1 MKEAMNEQTRDLN
14 FSKNNW
20 LNNVRNELNVMDLG
34 FLWQN
39 PGRMGIKKFK
49 KVITKRMRDME
60 LQNKRNNVRIMI
72 SGRLVYDMHKDVGIM
87 KQLGN
92 INNND
97 LRRMFI
103 KICLNQFEDKIRRE
117 MGEKFCLKCGDFIE
131 GNIGN
136 HLILQCS
143 AMTQERRGFE
153 DQEWFTEATEYDP
166 VCKQATKSLL
176 VRFERPGIFELLLLK
191 LLK

>member
-60 LQNKRNNVRIMI
+60 LQNKRNNVGIMI
-72 SGRLVYDMHKDVGIM
+72 SGRLVYDMHKE
-87 KQLGN
+87 K
-92 INNND
+92 
-97 LRRMFI
+97 
-103 KICLNQFEDKIRRE
+103 KII
-117 MGEKFCLKCGDFIE
+117 
-131 GNIGN
+131 
-136 HLILQCS
+136 
-143 AMTQERRGFE
+143 
-153 DQEWFTEATEYDP
+153 
-166 VCKQATKSLL
+166 
-176 VRFERPGIFELLLLK
+176 
-191 LLK
+191 